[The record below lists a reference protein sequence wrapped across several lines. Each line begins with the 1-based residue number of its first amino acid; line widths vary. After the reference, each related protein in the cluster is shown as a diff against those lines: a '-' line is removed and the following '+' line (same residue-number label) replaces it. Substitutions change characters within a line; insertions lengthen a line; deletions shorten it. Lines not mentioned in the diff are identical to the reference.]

1 MLVFQFECLGTRIHQ
16 PWVATA
22 QRDQRLM
29 QPVCRLSQRG
39 QFGRGVGE
47 LRTYVVIAA
56 ETLLLDAHI
65 ALLVA
70 VIDAWHAADRHEH
83 RQCQRRLGRANLRCD
98 TRHVMVADER
108 LRHEGI
114 QERVV
119 PLEIPIQLE
128 EVLRLQRMLD
138 RLP

>member
-1 MLVFQFECLGTRIHQ
+1 MLGVGARRTIDEVLVFQLHGLGTRIQQ

-39 QFGRGVGE
+39 QFGRGAGE

-65 ALLVA
+65 ALFVA
-70 VIDAWHAADRHEH
+70 VIDAWHAADRRETA
-83 RQCQRRLGRANLRCD
+83 L
-98 TRHVMVADER
+98 
-108 LRHEGI
+108 
-114 QERVV
+114 
-119 PLEIPIQLE
+119 
-128 EVLRLQRMLD
+128 
-138 RLP
+138 

>member
-1 MLVFQFECLGTRIHQ
+1 MIRCTAIGVADGESGGLLDVEVHGQGMLGVGARRTIDEVLVFQLHGLGTRIQQ

-39 QFGRGVGE
+39 QFGRGAGE

-65 ALLVA
+65 A
-70 VIDAWHAADRHEH
+70 
-83 RQCQRRLGRANLRCD
+83 
-98 TRHVMVADER
+98 
-108 LRHEGI
+108 
-114 QERVV
+114 
-119 PLEIPIQLE
+119 PSSP
-128 EVLRLQRMLD
+128 
-138 RLP
+138 

>member
-1 MLVFQFECLGTRIHQ
+1 
-16 PWVATA
+16 
-22 QRDQRLM
+22 M

-39 QFGRGVGE
+39 QFGRGAGE

-65 ALLVA
+65 ALFVA

-119 PLEIPIQLE
+119 PLQVPIQLE